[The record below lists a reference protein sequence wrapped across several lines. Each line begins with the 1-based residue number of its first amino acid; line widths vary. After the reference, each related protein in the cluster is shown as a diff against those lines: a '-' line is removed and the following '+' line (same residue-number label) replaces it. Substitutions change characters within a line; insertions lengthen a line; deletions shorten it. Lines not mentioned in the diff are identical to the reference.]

1 MSFNPETGAEVTD
14 PETGAEATD
23 PETQTEAT
31 DQETGAEVTDPE
43 TQTKVN
49 DFKAKKDA
57 KMLYD
62 IYGGKEFEE
71 AGYLHTKT
79 EEFKLTKDELPIK
92 GKEYA
97 FIEKGNEGVDGKTE
111 SHYGNQI
118 AYELLKLG
126 YTVLFK
132 KIDAVSDLTGDDF

>member
-1 MSFNPETGAEVTD
+1 MSLEYSKAKNQSEICKWNSFYLHSTYNPETEAEL
-14 PETGAEATD
+14 
-23 PETQTEAT
+23 
-31 DQETGAEVTDPE
+31 
-43 TQTKVN
+43 N
-49 DFKAKKDA
+49 DFNAKKAA
-57 KMLYD
+57 KTLYD

-71 AGYLHTKT
+71 VGYLHTKT

-97 FIEKGNEGVDGKTE
+97 FIESGKEGVDGKTE

-118 AYELLKLG
+118 AHELLKLG

-132 KIDAVSDLTGDDF
+132 KIDAVSELTTDDY

>member
-1 MSFNPETGAEVTD
+1 MSFNPQTQEEV
-14 PETGAEATD
+14 
-23 PETQTEAT
+23 T
-31 DQETGAEVTDPE
+31 DQETGAEVTDQETQEEVTDQETQEEVTDPE
-43 TQTKVN
+43 TQTEVD
-49 DFKAKKDA
+49 DFKAKKS
-57 KMLYD
+57 MLYD
-62 IYGGKEFEE
+62 IYGRKEFEE

-79 EEFKLTKDELPIK
+79 EEFRLTKDELPIK

-97 FIEKGNEGVDGKTE
+97 FIEKGKEGVDGKTE

-132 KIDAVSDLTGDDF
+132 KIDAVSDLTNDNC

>member
-14 PETGAEATD
+14 PETQTEVTD
-23 PETQTEAT
+23 QETQTEV
-31 DQETGAEVTDPE
+31 D
-43 TQTKVN
+43 

-57 KMLYD
+57 KTLYD

-79 EEFKLTKDELPIK
+79 EEFRLTKDERPQP
-92 GKEYA
+92 GKKYA
-97 FIEKGNEGVDGKTE
+97 FIEKGKEGNEGVEGKTE
-111 SHYGNQI
+111 LHYGNQI

-132 KIDAVSDLTGDDF
+132 KIDAVSELTTDDY

>member
-14 PETGAEATD
+14 PET
-23 PETQTEAT
+23 QT
-31 DQETGAEVTDPE
+31 EVTDPE

-57 KMLYD
+57 KTLYD

-71 AGYLHTKT
+71 AGYLHTTT
-79 EEFKLTKDELPIK
+79 EEFKLTEDPLPIK

-132 KIDAVSDLTGDDF
+132 KIDAVSDLTKAGC

>member
-1 MSFNPETGAEVTD
+1 MSFD
-14 PETGAEATD
+14 PQ
-23 PETQTEAT
+23 TQE
-31 DQETGAEVTDPE
+31 E
-43 TQTKVN
+43 VN

-57 KMLYD
+57 ETLYNIED
-62 IYGGKEFEE
+62 REFKEVGRLHTTDKEFTLVKNDLPE
-71 AGYLHTKT
+71 A
-79 EEFKLTKDELPIK
+79 

-97 FIEKGNEGVDGKTE
+97 FIEKGKEGNEAVDGKTE

-132 KIDAVSDLTGDDF
+132 KIDAVSDLTKDNF

>member
-1 MSFNPETGAEVTD
+1 MSFNPETQTEVT
-14 PETGAEATD
+14 A

-31 DQETGAEVTDPE
+31 DPQTEAEVTDPE
-43 TQTKVN
+43 TQTEVD
-49 DFKAKKDA
+49 DFRAKKAA
-57 KMLYD
+57 KTLYNIED
-62 IYGGKEFEE
+62 EKFEE
-71 AGYLHTKT
+71 VGYLHTKT
-79 EEFKLTKDELPIK
+79 EKFTLTKDELPIK

-132 KIDAVSDLTGDDF
+132 KIDAVSELTTDDY

>member
-1 MSFNPETGAEVTD
+1 MSFNPQTQEEVTD
-14 PETGAEATD
+14 QE
-23 PETQTEAT
+23 TEAEVT
-31 DQETGAEVTDPE
+31 DQETGAEVTDSE
-43 TQTKVN
+43 TQTEVTDQETQTEVD
-49 DFKAKKDA
+49 DFKAKKAA
-57 KMLYD
+57 KTLYD

-71 AGYLHTKT
+71 AGHLHTKT
-79 EEFKLTKDELPIK
+79 EEFRLTKDELPIK
-92 GKEYA
+92 DKEYA

-132 KIDAVSDLTGDDF
+132 KIDAVLDLTKDNC